1 MPKTTPRREETRRRL
16 VQAAI
21 TEFARYGIDAVSVEQ
36 LCDAAGFSRGA
47 FYSNF
52 TSKDDLCIA
61 ILADYGEHISTGLP
75 KTLKSIPPDAD
86 ATWLA
91 TNGIAT
97 YFNVAAPDEDHR
109 RTMAE
114 LGQRALRNPE
124 LVRAAAEI
132 SEQIRTVIIDALI
145 KVSERL
151 GFSWRIEP
159 RTLTEILTALF
170 LSQGF
175 YMDSSPDHFL
185 TLMAVVL
192 DAAIEPDNGH
202 SDQDKERS

>member
-21 TEFARYGIDAVSVEQ
+21 TEFARSGIDAVSVEQ

-61 ILADYGEHISTGLP
+61 ILADYGERISTRLP
-75 KTLKSIPPDAD
+75 KTVENIPADAD
-86 ATWLA
+86 TNWLT
-91 TNGIAT
+91 TNGVAT
-97 YFNVAAPDEDHR
+97 YFNLAAPDENHR
-109 RTMAE
+109 RTLAE
-114 LGQRALRNPE
+114 LGQRALRRPE
-124 LVRAAAEI
+124 LVRASAEI
-132 SEQIRTVIIDALI
+132 SKQIRAVVIAALI

-151 GFSWRIEP
+151 GFSWRIKP
-159 RTLTEILTALF
+159 HTLTEILTALF

-175 YMDSSPDHFL
+175 YIDSSPDHFL

-192 DAAIEPDNGH
+192 DAAIEPNNNH
-202 SDQDKERS
+202 SDQNKKRS